1 MIRVLVVDDSA
12 FMRNA
17 ISSYLTQD
25 AGIEVVGTARDGVD
39 CLEKV
44 KQLQPDVITLDLEMP
59 RMDGLE
65 TLKQLMSTNPLPV
78 IMISSL
84 TEFGAEA
91 TLKAMEAGAMDFIP
105 KTMANDKEAFGDE
118 IRRKVKLLARRK
130 AFIRLKYS
138 SQRQSRKPS
147 SPLPS
152 ASPAS
157 TTAAPPTSHF
167 SSPTPPSSPRSGSG
181 ISRSA
186 GTGALHG
193 GSFSSGQSM
202 ATSTTAARTVPTGT
216 ARCRGARDIVVIG
229 VSTGGPPVVQK
240 ILSAL
245 PANLPACI
253 LVAQHMPASFTGP
266 FAKRLDG
273 VCALSVTEAVNGD
286 KLVNGHVYIC
296 PGGRHIGVQM
306 RGPLAEVLVTDE
318 PKSALY
324 KPTVNLLMETAGK
337 CMGRRVLGVMLTGMG
352 SDGVDGARVL
362 KEKGGWLIAQSEATC
377 VVYGMPKAV
386 VDAGLADQVVD
397 ADDIAEQIIAAVKG

>member
-44 KQLQPDVITLDLEMP
+44 KQLQPDVVTLDLEMP

-65 TLKQLMSTNPLPV
+65 TLKQLMSTTPLPV

-118 IRRKVKLLARRK
+118 VRRKVKLLARRK

-138 SQRQSRKPS
+138 SQRQTRKP

-152 ASPAS
+152 APPPAA
-157 TTAAPPTSHF
+157 TAAPHTSRY
-167 SSPTPPSSPRSGSG
+167 SSPPPPVPPRSGGS
-181 ISRSA
+181 IPRPA
-186 GTGALHG
+186 GTGALHS
-193 GSFSSGQSM
+193 GSFSSGQGTPT
-202 ATSTTAARTVPTGT
+202 ATRTVQTSS

-253 LVAQHMPASFTGP
+253 LVAQHMPATFTGP

-286 KLVNGHVYIC
+286 KLVNGHAYIC
-296 PGGRHIGVQM
+296 PGGRHIGIQM

>member
-65 TLKQLMSTNPLPV
+65 TLKQLMSTTPLPV

-138 SQRQSRKPS
+138 AQRQSRKPS
-147 SPLPS
+147 PLPS
-152 ASPAS
+152 TPAP
-157 TTAAPPTSHF
+157 TAAPHTSRF
-167 SSPTPPSSPRSGSG
+167 SSPTPPSPPRSGSSL
-181 ISRSA
+181 SRPA
-186 GTGALHG
+186 GTGSLHG
-193 GSFSSGQSM
+193 GNFSSGQG
-202 ATSTTAARTVPTGT
+202 TTTATRAVQTSN

-245 PANLPACI
+245 PANLSACI

-296 PGGRHIGVQM
+296 PGGRHIGIQM

>member
-65 TLKQLMSTNPLPV
+65 TLKQLMSTTPLPV

-138 SQRQSRKPS
+138 AQRQSRKPS
-147 SPLPS
+147 PLPS
-152 ASPAS
+152 TPPPAP
-157 TTAAPPTSHF
+157 APHTSRF
-167 SSPTPPSSPRSGSG
+167 SSPTPPSPPRSGSSL
-181 ISRSA
+181 SRPA
-186 GTGALHG
+186 GTGTLHG
-193 GSFSSGQSM
+193 GSFSSGQG
-202 ATSTTAARTVPTGT
+202 TTTATRSVQTSN

-296 PGGRHIGVQM
+296 PGGRHIGIQM

>member
-17 ISSYLTQD
+17 ISSYLAQD
-25 AGIEVVGTARDGVD
+25 ADIEVAGTARDGVD

-59 RMDGLE
+59 HMDGLE
-65 TLKQLMSTNPLPV
+65 TLKRLMSSTPLPV

-91 TLKAMEAGAMDFIP
+91 TLKAMEAGALDFIP

-118 IRRKVKLLARRK
+118 IRRKVKLLACRK

-138 SQRQSRKPS
+138 AQRHTRR
-147 SPLPS
+147 S
-152 ASPAS
+152 APPP
-157 TTAAPPTSHF
+157 APPTPSPLSPRF
-167 SSPTPPSSPRSGSG
+167 SSPAGTATGG
-181 ISRSA
+181 MSRSP
-186 GTGALHG
+186 GTLPQRG
-193 GSFSSGQSM
+193 GSPSLAQPPAGS
-202 ATSTTAARTVPTGT
+202 

-240 ILSAL
+240 VLSSL

-273 VCALSVTEAVNGD
+273 VCSLSVTEAVNGD
-286 KLVNGHVYIC
+286 KLVNGHAYIC
-296 PGGRHIGVQM
+296 PGGRHIGIQM

-318 PKSALY
+318 PKTALY

-397 ADDIAEQIIAAVKG
+397 ADDIAGQIIAAVKG

>member
-1 MIRVLVVDDSA
+1 
-12 FMRNA
+12 MRNA

-65 TLKQLMSTNPLPV
+65 TLKQLMSSNPLPV

-105 KTMANDKEAFGDE
+105 KTMANDKDAFGDE

-138 SQRQSRKPS
+138 SQRQTMR
-147 SPLPS
+147 
-152 ASPAS
+152 PAS
-157 TTAAPPTSHF
+157 TPTTPPLSSRLP
-167 SSPTPPSSPRSGSG
+167 SSPTPSVPRTPSRPRP
-181 ISRSA
+181 
-186 GTGALHG
+186 GTTTPLLG
-193 GSFSSGQSM
+193 GGFAQGQSFG
-202 ATSTTAARTVPTGT
+202 ATPASRPVQPVG
-216 ARCRGARDIVVIG
+216 ARCRGARDLVVIG

-286 KLVNGHVYIC
+286 KLVNGHAYIC

>member
-1 MIRVLVVDDSA
+1 
-12 FMRNA
+12 MRNA

-65 TLKQLMSTNPLPV
+65 TLKQLMSTTPLPV

-138 SQRQSRKPS
+138 AQRQSRKPS
-147 SPLPS
+147 PLPS
-152 ASPAS
+152 TPPPAP
-157 TTAAPPTSHF
+157 APHTSRF
-167 SSPTPPSSPRSGSG
+167 SSPTPPTPPRSGSSL
-181 ISRSA
+181 SRPA
-186 GTGALHG
+186 GTGTLHG
-193 GSFSSGQSM
+193 GSFSSGQS
-202 ATSTTAARTVPTGT
+202 TTTATRSVQTSN

-296 PGGRHIGVQM
+296 PGGRHIGIQM

>member
-25 AGIEVVGTARDGVD
+25 AGIEVVGSARDGVD

-65 TLKQLMSTNPLPV
+65 TLKQLMSTTPLPV

-138 SQRQSRKPS
+138 SQRQTRKP

-152 ASPAS
+152 PFPAS
-157 TTAAPPTSHF
+157 TAPHTSHF
-167 SSPTPPSSPRSGSG
+167 SSPRSGGG
-181 ISRSA
+181 ISRPA

-193 GSFSSGQSM
+193 GNFSSGQGM
-202 ATSTTAARTVPTGT
+202 PTMTRTST
-216 ARCRGARDIVVIG
+216 ARCRGPRDIVVIG

-286 KLVNGHVYIC
+286 KLVNGHAYIC

>member
-65 TLKQLMSTNPLPV
+65 TLKQLMSSTPLPV

-138 SQRQSRKPS
+138 AQRQSRKPS
-147 SPLPS
+147 PLPS
-152 ASPAS
+152 TP
-157 TTAAPPTSHF
+157 PPTPAHHTSRF
-167 SSPTPPSSPRSGSG
+167 SSPTPPSPPRSGSSL
-181 ISRSA
+181 SRPA
-186 GTGALHG
+186 GTGTLHG
-193 GSFSSGQSM
+193 GSFSSGQG
-202 ATSTTAARTVPTGT
+202 TTTATRSVQTSN

-296 PGGRHIGVQM
+296 PGGRHIGIQM

>member
-1 MIRVLVVDDSA
+1 
-12 FMRNA
+12 MRNA

-65 TLKQLMSTNPLPV
+65 TLKQLMSSNPLPV

-105 KTMANDKEAFGDE
+105 KTMANDKDAFGDE

-138 SQRQSRKPS
+138 SQRQTMR
-147 SPLPS
+147 
-152 ASPAS
+152 PAS
-157 TTAAPPTSHF
+157 TTPTTPPLSSRLP
-167 SSPTPPSSPRSGSG
+167 SSPTPSVPRTPSRPRP
-181 ISRSA
+181 
-186 GTGALHG
+186 GTTTPLLG
-193 GSFSSGQSM
+193 GGFAQGQSFG
-202 ATSTTAARTVPTGT
+202 ATPASRPAQTVG
-216 ARCRGARDIVVIG
+216 ARCRGARDLVVIG

-286 KLVNGHVYIC
+286 KLVNGHAYIC

>member
-65 TLKQLMSTNPLPV
+65 TLKQLMSTTPLPV

-138 SQRQSRKPS
+138 AQRQSRKPS
-147 SPLPS
+147 PLP
-152 ASPAS
+152 P
-157 TTAAPPTSHF
+157 TPPPTPAPPTSRF
-167 SSPTPPSSPRSGSG
+167 SSPTPPAPPRSGSSL
-181 ISRSA
+181 SRPA
-186 GTGALHG
+186 GTGMLHG
-193 GSFSSGQSM
+193 GSFSSGQG
-202 ATSTTAARTVPTGT
+202 TTTATRSVQTSN

-296 PGGRHIGVQM
+296 PGGRHIGIQM

>member
-1 MIRVLVVDDSA
+1 
-12 FMRNA
+12 MRNA

-25 AGIEVVGTARDGVD
+25 SDIEVVGTARDGVD

-44 KQLQPDVITLDLEMP
+44 KLLQPDVITLDLEMP

-65 TLKQLMSTNPLPV
+65 TLKQLMSSNPLPV

-105 KTMANDKEAFGDE
+105 KTMANDKDAFGDE

-138 SQRQSRKPS
+138 SQRQAGRRS

-152 ASPAS
+152 
-157 TTAAPPTSHF
+157 TTPTAPPVSHF
-167 SSPTPPSSPRSGSG
+167 SSRPTPPASSLPRPGS
-181 ISRSA
+181 
-186 GTGALHG
+186 
-193 GSFSSGQSM
+193 GSFSRPAATPTSLHGSGLSAGQM
-202 ATSTTAARTVPTGT
+202 PTTMPRTVQAGGP
-216 ARCRGARDIVVIG
+216 RCRGARDLVVIG

-240 ILSAL
+240 ILAAL

-266 FAKRLDG
+266 FAKRLDS
-273 VCALSVTEAVNGD
+273 VCSLSVTEAVNGD
-286 KLVNGHVYIC
+286 KLVNGHAYIC

>member
-65 TLKQLMSTNPLPV
+65 TLKQLMSSNPLPV

-105 KTMANDKEAFGDE
+105 KTMANDKDAFGDE

-138 SQRQSRKPS
+138 SQRQTMR
-147 SPLPS
+147 
-152 ASPAS
+152 PAS
-157 TTAAPPTSHF
+157 TPTTPPLSSRLP
-167 SSPTPPSSPRSGSG
+167 SSPTPSVPRTPSRPRP
-181 ISRSA
+181 
-186 GTGALHG
+186 GTTTPLLG
-193 GSFSSGQSM
+193 GGFAQGQSFG
-202 ATSTTAARTVPTGT
+202 ATPASRPVQPVG
-216 ARCRGARDIVVIG
+216 ARCRGARDLVVIG

-286 KLVNGHVYIC
+286 KLVNGHAYIC

>member
-1 MIRVLVVDDSA
+1 
-12 FMRNA
+12 MRNA

-65 TLKQLMSTNPLPV
+65 TLKQLMSSNPLPV

-105 KTMANDKEAFGDE
+105 KTMANDKDAFGDE

-138 SQRQSRKPS
+138 SQRQTMR
-147 SPLPS
+147 
-152 ASPAS
+152 PAS
-157 TTAAPPTSHF
+157 TPTTPPLSSRLP
-167 SSPTPPSSPRSGSG
+167 SSPTPSGPRTPSRPRP
-181 ISRSA
+181 
-186 GTGALHG
+186 GTTTPLLG
-193 GSFSSGQSM
+193 GGFAQGQSFG
-202 ATSTTAARTVPTGT
+202 ATPASRPVQPVG
-216 ARCRGARDIVVIG
+216 ARCRGARDLVVIG

-286 KLVNGHVYIC
+286 KLVNGHAYIC

-306 RGPLAEVLVTDE
+306 RGPLAEVLVTD
-318 PKSALY
+318 
-324 KPTVNLLMETAGK
+324 
-337 CMGRRVLGVMLTGMG
+337 
-352 SDGVDGARVL
+352 
-362 KEKGGWLIAQSEATC
+362 
-377 VVYGMPKAV
+377 
-386 VDAGLADQVVD
+386 
-397 ADDIAEQIIAAVKG
+397 

>member
-65 TLKQLMSTNPLPV
+65 TLKQLMSTTPLPV

-138 SQRQSRKPS
+138 AQRQSRKPS
-147 SPLPS
+147 PLPS
-152 ASPAS
+152 TPPPAP
-157 TTAAPPTSHF
+157 APHTSRF
-167 SSPTPPSSPRSGSG
+167 SSPTPPPPPRSGS
-181 ISRSA
+181 SLPRHA
-186 GTGALHG
+186 GTGTLHG
-193 GSFSSGQSM
+193 GSLSSGQG
-202 ATSTTAARTVPTGT
+202 STTATRTVQTSN

-286 KLVNGHVYIC
+286 KLVNGHAYIC
-296 PGGRHIGVQM
+296 PGGRHIGIQM

>member
-65 TLKQLMSTNPLPV
+65 TLKQLMSTTPLPV

-138 SQRQSRKPS
+138 AQRQSRKPS
-147 SPLPS
+147 PLPS
-152 ASPAS
+152 TPSPAP
-157 TTAAPPTSHF
+157 APHTSRF
-167 SSPTPPSSPRSGSG
+167 SSPTPPPPPRSGS
-181 ISRSA
+181 SLPRHA
-186 GTGALHG
+186 GTGTLHG
-193 GSFSSGQSM
+193 GSLSSGQG
-202 ATSTTAARTVPTGT
+202 STTATRTVQTSS

-286 KLVNGHVYIC
+286 KLVNGHAYIC
-296 PGGRHIGVQM
+296 PGGRHIGIQM

>member
-25 AGIEVVGTARDGVD
+25 AGIEVVGTARDGLD

-65 TLKQLMSTNPLPV
+65 TLKQLMSTTPLPV

-138 SQRQSRKPS
+138 AQRQSRN
-147 SPLPS
+147 
-152 ASPAS
+152 PAPPTS
-157 TTAAPPTSHF
+157 TTAAFHTSRF
-167 SSPTPPSSPRSGSG
+167 SSPTHPSSPRSGSG
-181 ISRSA
+181 TPRPA
-186 GTGALHG
+186 GTGSLHG
-193 GSFSSGQSM
+193 GGGASGQG
-202 ATSTTAARTVPTGT
+202 TPTAARTAHTAA

-245 PANLPACI
+245 PANLSACI

-286 KLVNGHVYIC
+286 RLVNGHAYIC

>member
-1 MIRVLVVDDSA
+1 
-12 FMRNA
+12 MRNA

-65 TLKQLMSTNPLPV
+65 TLKQLMSTTPLPV

-138 SQRQSRKPS
+138 AQRQSRKPS
-147 SPLPS
+147 PLPS
-152 ASPAS
+152 TPPPAP
-157 TTAAPPTSHF
+157 APHTSRF
-167 SSPTPPSSPRSGSG
+167 SSPTPPPPPRSGSSL
-181 ISRSA
+181 SRPA
-186 GTGALHG
+186 GTGTLHG
-193 GSFSSGQSM
+193 GSFSSGQG
-202 ATSTTAARTVPTGT
+202 TTTATRSVQTSN

-296 PGGRHIGVQM
+296 PGGRHIGIQM

>member
-44 KQLQPDVITLDLEMP
+44 RQLQPDVITLDLEMP

-65 TLKQLMSTNPLPV
+65 TLRQLMNTSPLPV

-91 TLKAMEAGAMDFIP
+91 TLKAMEVGAMDFIP
-105 KTMANDKEAFGDE
+105 KNMANDKEAFGDE

-130 AFIRLKYS
+130 AFIRLKFS
-138 SQRQSRKPS
+138 SQRQRPSAAQTTPVTTPPLSSRPA

-152 ASPAS
+152 GRPAS
-157 TTAAPPTSHF
+157 AIPRSTPAAPLR
-167 SSPTPPSSPRSGSG
+167 SSTPHIPAPPPAPSRAVPTPGS
-181 ISRSA
+181 R
-186 GTGALHG
+186 
-193 GSFSSGQSM
+193 
-202 ATSTTAARTVPTGT
+202 

-245 PANLPACI
+245 PASLPACI
-253 LVAQHMPASFTGP
+253 LIAQHMPASFTGP

-273 VCALSVTEAVNGD
+273 ICALNVTEAVNGD
-286 KLVNGHVYIC
+286 KIVNGHAYVC
-296 PGGRHIGVQM
+296 PGGKHIGIQM
-306 RGPLAEVLVTDE
+306 RGSLPEVLVTDD
-318 PKSALY
+318 PRDALY

-337 CMGRRVLGVMLTGMG
+337 TMGRRVLGVMLTGMG

-397 ADDIAEQIIAAVKG
+397 ADDIAEQIVAAVKG

>member
-1 MIRVLVVDDSA
+1 
-12 FMRNA
+12 MRNA

-65 TLKQLMSTNPLPV
+65 TLKQLMSTTPLPV

-138 SQRQSRKPS
+138 AQRQSRKPS
-147 SPLPS
+147 PLPS
-152 ASPAS
+152 TPPPAP
-157 TTAAPPTSHF
+157 APHTSRF
-167 SSPTPPSSPRSGSG
+167 SSPTPPSPPRSGSSL
-181 ISRSA
+181 SRPA
-186 GTGALHG
+186 GTGTLHG
-193 GSFSSGQSM
+193 GSFSSGQG
-202 ATSTTAARTVPTGT
+202 TTTATRSVQTSN

-296 PGGRHIGVQM
+296 PGGRHIGIQM

>member
-65 TLKQLMSTNPLPV
+65 TLKQLMSTTPLPV

-105 KTMANDKEAFGDE
+105 KNMANDKDAFGDE

-138 SQRQSRKPS
+138 AQRQSRKPS
-147 SPLPS
+147 PPPTTP
-152 ASPAS
+152 PAATS
-157 TTAAPPTSHF
+157 AAPRSSRL
-167 SSPTPPSSPRSGSG
+167 SSPTPPSPPRSGSS
-181 ISRSA
+181 ISRPA
-186 GTGALHG
+186 GTTALHG
-193 GSFSSGQSM
+193 GSPASGQG
-202 ATSTTAARTVPTGT
+202 AAPARTVPTGT
-216 ARCRGARDIVVIG
+216 ARCRGARDIIVIG

-286 KLVNGHVYIC
+286 KLVNGHAYIC
-296 PGGRHIGVQM
+296 PGGRHIGIQM

>member
-25 AGIEVVGTARDGVD
+25 AGIEVVGTARDGMD

-44 KQLQPDVITLDLEMP
+44 RQLQPDVITLDLEMP

-65 TLKQLMSTNPLPV
+65 TLRQLMNTSPLPV

-91 TLKAMEAGAMDFIP
+91 TLKAMEVGAMDFIP
-105 KTMANDKEAFGDE
+105 KNMANDKEAFGEE

-130 AFIRLKYS
+130 AFIRLKFS
-138 SQRQSRKPS
+138 SQRQRPSAAQAAPVTTPPLSSRPA

-152 ASPAS
+152 GRPAS
-157 TTAAPPTSHF
+157 AMPRSTPAAQPLRSPTTHIPAPP
-167 SSPTPPSSPRSGSG
+167 PAPSRPAPAQGS
-181 ISRSA
+181 R
-186 GTGALHG
+186 
-193 GSFSSGQSM
+193 
-202 ATSTTAARTVPTGT
+202 

-245 PANLPACI
+245 PASLPACI
-253 LVAQHMPASFTGP
+253 LIAQHMPASFTGP

-273 VCALSVTEAVNGD
+273 ICALNVTEAVNGD
-286 KLVNGHVYIC
+286 KIANGHAYVC
-296 PGGRHIGVQM
+296 PGGKHIGIQM
-306 RGPLAEVLVTDE
+306 RGSLPEVLVTDE
-318 PKSALY
+318 PRDALY

-337 CMGRRVLGVMLTGMG
+337 TMGRRVLGVMLTGMG
-352 SDGVDGARVL
+352 SDGVDGARIL

-386 VDAGLADQVVD
+386 VDAGLADQIVD
-397 ADDIAEQIIAAVKG
+397 ADDIAEQIVAAVKG

>member
-147 SPLPS
+147 SPSSISNPLDFIASRCLPLAIS
-152 ASPAS
+152 VTSFPAL
-157 TTAAPPTSHF
+157 ARYPP
-167 SSPTPPSSPRSGSG
+167 
-181 ISRSA
+181 
-186 GTGALHG
+186 
-193 GSFSSGQSM
+193 M
-202 ATSTTAARTVPTGT
+202 
-216 ARCRGARDIVVIG
+216 
-229 VSTGGPPVVQK
+229 GPPVPPAPK
-240 ILSAL
+240 TTYFNCFSISLSSWQTLNVLSHFTTL
-245 PANLPACI
+245 PLGFPWN
-253 LVAQHMPASFTGP
+253 
-266 FAKRLDG
+266 
-273 VCALSVTEAVNGD
+273 
-286 KLVNGHVYIC
+286 
-296 PGGRHIGVQM
+296 
-306 RGPLAEVLVTDE
+306 
-318 PKSALY
+318 SA
-324 KPTVNLLMETAGK
+324 A
-337 CMGRRVLGVMLTGMG
+337 
-352 SDGVDGARVL
+352 
-362 KEKGGWLIAQSEATC
+362 
-377 VVYGMPKAV
+377 
-386 VDAGLADQVVD
+386 
-397 ADDIAEQIIAAVKG
+397 

>member
-65 TLKQLMSTNPLPV
+65 TLKQLMSTTPLPV

-138 SQRQSRKPS
+138 AQRQARKP

-152 ASPAS
+152 SPSPA
-157 TTAAPPTSHF
+157 TAVPHTSRL
-167 SSPTPPSSPRSGSG
+167 SSPTPPSPPRSGSSL
-181 ISRSA
+181 SRPA
-186 GTGALHG
+186 GTGTLHG
-193 GSFSSGQSM
+193 GNFSSGQS
-202 ATSTTAARTVPTGT
+202 TTTAPRPVPTSN

-273 VCALSVTEAVNGD
+273 VCPLSVTEAVNGD
-286 KLVNGHVYIC
+286 KLANGHVYIC
-296 PGGRHIGVQM
+296 PGGRHIGIQM
-306 RGPLAEVLVTDE
+306 RGPLAEVMVTDE

>member
-17 ISSYLTQD
+17 ISSYLAEDT
-25 AGIEVVGTARDGVD
+25 GIEVVGTARDGVD
-39 CLEKV
+39 CLEKAR
-44 KQLQPDVITLDLEMP
+44 QLQPDVITLDLEMP

-65 TLKQLMSTNPLPV
+65 TLKQLMASNPLPV

-105 KTMANDKEAFGDE
+105 KTMSNDKEAFGDE

-138 SQRQSRKPS
+138 SQR
-147 SPLPS
+147 
-152 ASPAS
+152 SPAPAKPAS
-157 TTAAPPTSHF
+157 AGATASLPHAAPSYARPAAPRAAGAGMNAGHSWQN
-167 SSPTPPSSPRSGSG
+167 PTPRAASG
-181 ISRSA
+181 
-186 GTGALHG
+186 
-193 GSFSSGQSM
+193 
-202 ATSTTAARTVPTGT
+202 
-216 ARCRGARDIVVIG
+216 ARCRGARDLVVIG

-245 PANLPACI
+245 PANLAACI
-253 LVAQHMPASFTGP
+253 LIAQHMPASFTGP
-266 FAKRLDG
+266 FAKRLDS
-273 VCALSVTEAVNGD
+273 VCPLTVTEAVNGD
-286 KLVNGHVYIC
+286 KLVNGHAYIC
-296 PGGRHIGVQM
+296 PGGKHIGVQM
-306 RGPLAEVLVTDE
+306 RGPLAEVLVTEE
-318 PKSALY
+318 PRSALY
-324 KPTVNLLMETAGK
+324 KPTVNLLMETAGN

-386 VDAGLADQVVD
+386 VDAGLADQVID
-397 ADDIAEQIIAAVKG
+397 ADDIAEHIIAAVKG

>member
-65 TLKQLMSTNPLPV
+65 TLKQLMSTSTQHV
-78 IMISSL
+78 IRISSL
-84 TEFGAEA
+84 TEFGEEA
-91 TLKAMEAGAMDFIP
+91 TLKAMEDGAMDFIP

-138 SQRQSRKPS
+138 SQRQTRKP

-152 ASPAS
+152 TSPAS
-157 TTAAPPTSHF
+157 TAPHTSHF
-167 SSPTPPSSPRSGSG
+167 SSPASPSSPRSGGG
-181 ISRSA
+181 ISRPA

-193 GSFSSGQSM
+193 GSFSSGQGM
-202 ATSTTAARTVPTGT
+202 PTTTRTST
-216 ARCRGARDIVVIG
+216 ARCRGPRDIVVIG

-286 KLVNGHVYIC
+286 KLINGHAYIC